1 MRLSC
6 SALGLLVRD
15 ILSVGRAKLGN
26 DTPQEGLR
34 VVEPLEHLKE
44 APVIKAR
51 AGEVLNLIDAAHLVD
66 ELVVHRPHPTEDS
79 VFLARGLDRADHI
92 MAILPLLHQA
102 RNETRGVLEVAA
114 DAHNT
119 VSLRM
124 AHAIEGRVELSEVSR
139 VQNRLSVGIAGAQHP
154 QLVAR
159 AIGRVV
165 VYEQDSIVILGQRA
179 LKLLDDRIVHGHD
192 IHALI
197 EAWYENRNQRPPA
210 ATLNLRRHI

>member
-1 MRLSC
+1 MRLSR
-6 SALGLLVRD
+6 SALSLLVRD

-26 DTPQEGLR
+26 DAPQEGLR
-34 VVEPLEHLKE
+34 VVEPLEHLEE
-44 APVIKAR
+44 APVIKTR
-51 AGEVLNLIDAAHLVD
+51 AGEMFDLIDAAHLVD
-66 ELVVHRPHPTEDS
+66 ELVVHRPHPAKDS

-92 MAILPLLHQA
+92 MAVLPLPHQA
-102 RNETRGVLEVAA
+102 GNEARGVLEVTA

-139 VQNRLSVGIAGAQHP
+139 IQNRLSVGVAGAQHP
-154 QLVAR
+154 QFVAR

-165 VYEQDSIVILGQRA
+165 VYEQDSIVVLGQCA
-179 LKLLDDRIVHGHD
+179 PKLLDDRIVHGHD
-192 IHALI
+192 VHALV